1 MNIQQLSKLLESGAY
16 QDMSLAEYQFM
27 KRFADLIKPQKVT
40 VVGGYTNL
48 DVFYSLQDQL
58 AQVVNFD
65 PGDGTLTEAS
75 TRAKQKDYQKQTGF
89 LGSYQWI
96 PQTLPNIANTDTDVD
111 LLWINCLQETVLDIQ
126 KWPQSLVLY
135 HEGRHIF
142 TKVILGITKH
152 IPLVALGRRIAV
164 YSSQVHDWEY
174 PTYQLAKTG
183 QFGHIENLTEIV
195 R

>member
-16 QDMSLAEYQFM
+16 QDMTLAEYQFM

-40 VVGGYTNL
+40 VVGGFTNL

-89 LGSYQWI
+89 LGGYQWI
-96 PQTLPNIANTDTDVD
+96 PQSLSSIANTETDVD
-111 LLWINCLQETVLDIQ
+111 LLWVNCLQETVLDIQ

-174 PTYQLAKTG
+174 PTYQLTQTG
-183 QFGHIENLTEIV
+183 RLGHIENLTEIV